1 MSEDVKIMLNQTFF
15 FFFCEAERQI
25 QIPEA
30 ATPIHWLTHQKTVT
44 IQAGTQ
50 PKSLT
55 WMADTQLPEPSP
67 TASEG
72 L

>member
-1 MSEDVKIMLNQTFF
+1 MSRDVKIMLNQTFF
-15 FFFCEAERQI
+15 FFLRSERQI
-25 QIPEA
+25 QTPEA
-30 ATPIHWLTHQKTVT
+30 ATPIHWLTRQETVT
-44 IQAGTQ
+44 VEAGTQ